1 MRPSLA
7 LRLAATA
14 ALGMAL
20 VLVMAGLAVAVL
32 LRDFVTERFED
43 QLDGVVLSLVAATEV
58 DEDGEPALAARPAD
72 SRFAVAGSGWQWQVS
87 DDVGVIA
94 QGPEPWEGAIAPAD
108 PAGSGRTSGPIMAPD
123 GRRLFAVA
131 RAYRLPDL
139 DLPLVAMAAMPAE
152 RIEAETRR
160 IALPLAVGLAVL
172 VIGLGAAMAVQIRL
186 GLAPLRALT
195 DALAEIRRGRRRD
208 VPEGRHAEL
217 VPLGRELNLLLE
229 ENRAVIARARDH
241 IDRLAHALKTD
252 LAALAASAPQGAV
265 AGRAIAR
272 MNRLIDLHLARARAR
287 AGRPR
292 ATGSVAVAPVLADLA
307 AMLERISARRV
318 TVEASGDL
326 SFPGEQGDLEE
337 MVGNLADN
345 ACRWARSR
353 VEIVARCERGRLRIS
368 IRDDGPG
375 LGRGGSGENGMAAG
389 AGDGSHAAA
398 AGGGAGPARDDG
410 TGLGLV
416 ITADLARLH
425 GGTLRLEE
433 AEGGGLV
440 AELDLPAG
448 PSSPSRP

>member
-1 MRPSLA
+1 
-7 LRLAATA
+7 
-14 ALGMAL
+14 MAV
-20 VLVMAGLAVAVL
+20 VLVIAGLAMAFL

-43 QLDGVVLSLVAATEV
+43 QLDGVVLSLVAATEI
-58 DEDGEPALAARPAD
+58 DEDGEPALVARPAD

-94 QGPEPWEGAIAPAD
+94 QGPEAWEAAVAPAD
-108 PAGSGRTSGPIMAPD
+108 PAGSARTSGPIMAPD

-139 DLPLVAMAAMPAE
+139 DLPLVAMAAMPAD

-160 IALPLAVGLAVL
+160 IALPLALGFAALVL
-172 VIGLGAAMAVQIRL
+172 GLGAAMAVQIRL

-195 DALAEIRRGRRRD
+195 DALAEIRAGRRSD
-208 VPEGRHAEL
+208 VPEGRHAEI
-217 VPLGRELNLLLE
+217 VPLGRELNLLLA

-265 AGRAIAR
+265 ASRAIAR
-272 MNRLIDLHLARARAR
+272 MNRLIDLHLARARTG
-287 AGRPR
+287 AGRAR
-292 ATGSVAVAPVLADLA
+292 ATGAVAVAPVLEDLA
-307 AMLERISARRV
+307 AMLRRISARAIA
-318 TVEASGDL
+318 VEAPADL
-326 SFPGEQGDLEE
+326 TFLGEQGDLEE

-353 VEIVARCERGRLRIS
+353 VEIVARGEDGRLRIS

-375 LGRGGSGENGMAAG
+375 LGAGGSVGREAEPGGGSGD
-389 AGDGSHAAA
+389 DGTE
-398 AGGGAGPARDDG
+398 AGGAASAPPEEG
-410 TGLGLV
+410 TGLGLA
-416 ITADLARLH
+416 IASDLARLH

-448 PSSPSRP
+448 PSPARQD